1 MSNDALGTKR
11 GNPESGCEDQEFEYF
26 TVQWMTTPSGI
37 SYFGCFAK
45 KDIPKHT
52 LIHQEEPLL
61 KSNDI
66 WKALEGYES
75 GEHATRQDDDDY
87 LQHSVGLASEQQ
99 EQLWK
104 LHDQRHDPPRLM
116 GLIYSNGFSNSD
128 QSREPCLYGGAT
140 SRFNHSCR
148 PNVGMDF
155 SGWTIRLF
163 TSRNISRGE
172 ELCLSYNQVIYY
184 HTREERRKVLQNKYR
199 FDCQC
204 AACCH
209 EGEDDSKT
217 KESDHRR
224 LRLRS
229 LAKTLAY
236 RLPDAYFMWDEYF
249 EQRVR
254 DLMGIHDEIDHSTE
268 DTSPTHSESS
278 SFEMLQEYLELLHQ
292 EGMEHDLLQASELA
306 FDLACWQQEQDHES
320 SLPRWA
326 RQTMSLYRLHKGS
339 DHLATKTFRAKL
351 QSQGIRLK
359 SIS

>member
-104 LHDQRHDPPRLM
+104 LHDQRIFRMVFRTRINPENLACMVERPVDSIIPVVP
-116 GLIYSNGFSNSD
+116 
-128 QSREPCLYGGAT
+128 T
-140 SRFNHSCR
+140 S
-148 PNVGMDF
+148 VWTLAA
-155 SGWTIRLF
+155 GWTIRLF